1 MIILTL
7 FTFWPVTRH
16 AIPRSVYMTWR
27 TLDIT
32 ASASE
37 LDNTDLFLKSDDD
50 PSSGAEPIFSSDME
64 DVLGDTKGKGR
75 AIVTKRYSSR
85 SSKKRP
91 YALTMDSDS
100 DPLSESDS
108 LFGDAHQDKR
118 LKAIDLEDGE
128 C

>member
-1 MIILTL
+1 
-7 FTFWPVTRH
+7 
-16 AIPRSVYMTWR
+16 MTWR

-50 PSSGAEPIFSSDME
+50 PSSGAEGGVEPIFSSDME

-91 YALTMDSDS
+91 YALTRDSDS
-100 DPLSESDS
+100 DSLSESDS
-108 LFGDAHQDKR
+108 LFGDAHRDKR
-118 LKAIDLEDGE
+118 LKATDLEDGE